1 MNLKKLFLAI
11 LASLSFFVIANQP
24 LAYAEESEQPESE
37 SQQKQEET
45 ETQPSSNLSLEITP
59 VSKRIG
65 LDPGQTKDYTITVKN
80 HGADSTSFSV
90 YATAYSNGDDGESQ
104 DFETQ
109 TSYTQI
115 SRWITIQASD
125 GSFVERSSFKIGAGE
140 TKTVTFRVTVPEDA
154 AGGGQ
159 YATLFVQSDPSA
171 HKENSIETISR
182 AGIVIYA
189 TISGETKRAAQL
201 GDITSSSV
209 SIGKNIDIKS
219 TVKNIGNI
227 DFQASTEIT
236 VSSVFGKELY
246 RNTVIASIL
255 PENSKTVYTEW
266 NDTPSFGIYRLN
278 YTISAL
284 DINASGSQWVL
295 VLSPLS
301 LALAIVLVILTIIA
315 IVYLVK
321 RHSAKNDADII
332 IG

>member
-1 MNLKKLFLAI
+1 MNLKKVFLI
-11 LASLSFFVIANQP
+11 IIASLSLFLVTNNSIVH
-24 LAYAEESEQPESE
+24 AEEQNDEE
-37 SQQKQEET
+37 SQT
-45 ETQPSSNLSLEITP
+45 ETKTVPTLSLEITP

-80 HGADSTSFSV
+80 HGTSSTSFSV
-90 YATAYSNGDDGESQ
+90 YATAYSNGDDGETQ

-109 TSYTQI
+109 TNYTQI
-115 SRWITIQASD
+115 SRWITIKSD
-125 GSFVERSSFKIGAGE
+125 GGSYSERDSFKIEANE
-140 TKTVTFRVTVPEDA
+140 TKTITFRVTVPEDA
-154 AGGGQ
+154 PSGGQ
-159 YATLFVQSDPSA
+159 YATLFVQSDPSTHA
-171 HKENSIETISR
+171 ENAIETISR

-201 GDITSSSV
+201 GEIDSASV
-209 SIGKNIDIKS
+209 SIGKSINIKS

-227 DFQASTEIT
+227 DFQTSTDIT

-246 RNTVIASIL
+246 HNTTVASIL

-266 NDTPSFGIYRLN
+266 SDTPSFGIYRLN
-278 YTISAL
+278 YAITAL
-284 DINASGSQWVL
+284 DINATGSQWVL

-315 IVYLVK
+315 IVYLIR